1 VTIHEES
8 LALGFVLGAVVT
20 IVVDR
25 FVLVP
30 LAKLMERAERRWHG
44 RLRTR

>member
-1 VTIHEES
+1 MNIHEES
-8 LALGFVLGAVVT
+8 LALGFILGAVVT

-30 LAKLMERAERRWHG
+30 LAKLMERAERRWNG
-44 RLRTR
+44 RSRAR